1 MANSTAAAQRGA
13 TPDIIVDR
21 DQWIPFCAE
30 FTRQNRGAHGVLEIL
45 GGDLGY
51 QVETEDRLFDGI
63 ATDVKDGE
71 HTAWITFGD
80 SPEYHLAHSI
90 SNVTTIHVRRPAG
103 LIGAALLIESQDGTQ
118 SLLELSLPREYAL
131 PPAGAEVQ

>member
-45 GGDLGY
+45 GGDVGY
-51 QVETEDRLFDGI
+51 QVETEDRPFDGI

-71 HTAWITFGD
+71 HTAWITF
-80 SPEYHLAHSI
+80 
-90 SNVTTIHVRRPAG
+90 R
-103 LIGAALLIESQDGTQ
+103 
-118 SLLELSLPREYAL
+118 
-131 PPAGAEVQ
+131 